1 MGRSAAIFVA
11 GLGLLLT
18 GCAGWHT
25 YPQASSTEVAQNGVH
40 QICHTIAVT
49 GSTIPTRECH
59 SQEEW
64 DRMRETGNDQLN
76 QDSAP
81 SLPRTDPGSANGR

>member
-25 YPQASSTEVAQNGVH
+25 YAQAPRTEVAQNGVH
-40 QICHTIAVT
+40 QVCHTMAVT

-59 SQEEW
+59 TQEQW
-64 DRMRETGNDQLN
+64 DRMRATGNDQLN
-76 QDSAP
+76 NDTTAHMPQ
-81 SLPRTDPGSANGR
+81 PR